1 MSKSGY
7 EKGQDILLIS
17 CHTGRNP
24 SDFFPNSD
32 SSPLAQEISNEEE
45 AIVYAPTGY
54 VGLAGVR
61 NEAFL
66 QKARPWDILHTS
78 GMLPWSDKSIYKKFT
93 SENK

>member
-1 MSKSGY
+1 MSKADY
-7 EKGQDILLIS
+7 KKGQDILLIS

-45 AIVYAPTGY
+45 ATVYAPTGY

-61 NEAFL
+61 DEAF
-66 QKARPWDILHTS
+66 I
-78 GMLPWSDKSIYKKFT
+78 
-93 SENK
+93 